1 MFCPNCGK
9 DKQKKDTYCRS
20 CGEFLPD
27 FEKIKNR
34 GFAAKTPEENIK
46 TSLFLSVFSSLIGFI
61 MAILLIITH
70 LGKENTHPIIYL
82 SSAFFIVIGAWQI
95 ANISAGL
102 RLKKHFKKRKENA
115 ETDELSEKSINKAKT
130 AELLNEADL
139 SNAVPA
145 SVTEKT
151 TKNLTEKVK
160 IKSSQTEH

>member
-9 DKQKKDTYCRS
+9 DKQKKDTYCRK

-46 TSLFLSVFSSLIGFI
+46 NSLFFSLLSSIISFV

-70 LGKENTHPIIYL
+70 LGKDNTHPIIYL
-82 SSAFFIVIGAWQI
+82 ASAFFIVIGVWQI
-95 ANISAGL
+95 VNVSTALS
-102 RLKKHFKKRKENA
+102 LKKQFKKRRESSQTEENL
-115 ETDELSEKSINKAKT
+115 TSSVRSGKT
-130 AELLNEADL
+130 AELLNEADF
-139 SNAVPA
+139 SNIVPA

-151 TKNLTEKVK
+151 TLNLKEKVK
-160 IKSSQTEH
+160 VKSTQTEH

>member
-9 DKQKKDTYCRS
+9 DKQKKDSYCRS

-34 GFAAKTPEENIK
+34 GLAAKTPEENIK
-46 TSLFLSVFSSLIGFI
+46 TSLFLSGFSSLISFI

-82 SSAFFIVIGAWQI
+82 SAAFFIVIGVWQI
-95 ANISAGL
+95 VNVSTGL
-102 RLKKHFKKRKENA
+102 SLKKQFDKRRENIEMEE
-115 ETDELSEKSINKAKT
+115 ETHSINPAKT
-130 AELLNEADL
+130 AELLNEADF

-151 TKNLTEKVK
+151 TRNLTEKVK
-160 IKSSQTEH
+160 IKSTQTEH